1 MTETKYYTIEQLAEL
16 SKIPSTTARYYIK
29 GYKQFFDYTRPEGAI
44 YRLYSE
50 KSVDILKEI
59 RKHQKAKL
67 QKHDIIEKLEQ
78 KFVPIYDIEAEAPK
92 KVKTKSK
99 QHRNGAIVNSEAT
112 QQQTKL
118 ALPQVAEQI
127 DFLHKLNVG
136 QIKITKRYE
145 GQNKELQKTIDELD
159 QALIQKEQEL
169 KDKDQLINKLQSTID
184 SKKTDIDGLKT
195 KLLKLENDYK
205 ELKKKKRLFFNY

>member
-29 GYKQFFDYTRPEGAI
+29 GYKQFFDYTRPEGAV
-44 YRLYSE
+44 YKLYSD

-92 KVKTKSK
+92 KAKTKPK

-159 QALIQKEQEL
+159 QTLIKKEQEL
-169 KDKDQLINKLQSTID
+169 KDKEQIINKLKGQVD
-184 SKKTDIDGLKT
+184 SKGAEIDDLKVQ
-195 KLLKLENDYK
+195 LMKLENSYK
-205 ELKKKKRLFFNY
+205 ELKKKKRLFF

>member
-44 YRLYSE
+44 YKLYSD
-50 KSVDILKEI
+50 KSVEILKEI

-67 QKHDIIEKLEQ
+67 QKHEIIEKLEQ

-92 KVKTKSK
+92 KAKTKPK

-118 ALPQVAEQI
+118 ALPQVVEQI
-127 DFLHKLNVG
+127 DFLHKLNAG

-145 GQNKELQKTIDELD
+145 GQNKELQKQLDELD
-159 QALIQKEQEL
+159 KVTIQKDQEL
-169 KDKDQLINKLQSTID
+169 KDKEQIIARLQSQVESKKADIDELKAQLI
-184 SKKTDIDGLKT
+184 
-195 KLLKLENDYK
+195 KLESDYK
-205 ELKKKKRLFFNY
+205 ELKKKKRILF